1 MVIKEILD
9 TDEKYQDQ
17 DAESKMKAISSSSSS
32 TNSSNFSV
40 VDDDKNLILAM
51 IAKSNELKEQLVTA
65 AEEAKAKSAKQE
77 KEIEELKQLLLKVGL
92 GL

>member
-17 DAESKMKAISSSSSS
+17 DAESKMKTISSSSSL